1 MNNKVYIFDVDGTL
15 TPARQPATKEFLSF
29 FETWAKEN
37 TFYLCSGSDLEKI
50 KEQLPESILN
60 LASGIFA
67 CMGNAFYV
75 NEEKVYQKDFIAPE
89 GFERYL
95 TSKLDNSKFPLRT
108 GNHIEKRVGMWNFSI
123 VGRNATL
130 QERKKYY
137 VWDQAANE
145 RETTVEE
152 INRMF
157 PEVSA
162 TAGGEIS
169 LDLNHP
175 GQDKSQVAREILKI
189 NPDAS
194 LVFIGDRTLPGGN
207 DYALAKEITTNY
219 LGVSIQTESWK
230 ETISILKTLT

>member
-1 MNNKVYIFDVDGTL
+1 MSV
-15 TPARQPATKEFLSF
+15 PRS
-29 FETWAKEN
+29 ET
-37 TFYLCSGSDLEKI
+37 S
-50 KEQLPESILN
+50 
-60 LASGIFA
+60 
-67 CMGNAFYV
+67 
-75 NEEKVYQKDFIAPE
+75 
-89 GFERYL
+89 
-95 TSKLDNSKFPLRT
+95 LDNSKFPLRT

-145 RETTVEE
+145 RKATVEE

-169 LDLNHP
+169 IDLNHP

-230 ETISILKTLT
+230 ETISILKTLMDF

>member
-1 MNNKVYIFDVDGTL
+1 MK
-15 TPARQPATKEFLSF
+15 Q
-29 FETWAKEN
+29 
-37 TFYLCSGSDLEKI
+37 
-50 KEQLPESILN
+50 
-60 LASGIFA
+60 
-67 CMGNAFYV
+67 
-75 NEEKVYQKDFIAPE
+75 EEWKQVE

-157 PEVSA
+157 DEL
-162 TAGGEIS
+162 T
-169 LDLNHP
+169 
-175 GQDKSQVAREILKI
+175 
-189 NPDAS
+189 
-194 LVFIGDRTLPGGN
+194 IGN
-207 DYALAKEITTNY
+207 
-219 LGVSIQTESWK
+219 ES
-230 ETISILKTLT
+230 